1 MTTTL
6 KFNVSDFTYLCGEI
20 IINAMNKFLS
30 FILIVA
36 SFVVNAQNN
45 INLVL
50 NHQFD
55 GSPFV
60 YNDVYADDQGRAVSF
75 ERVQYYMSS
84 IAVVHDG
91 AQSTDLT
98 DVYVLGAANVSNY
111 FLGNYTV
118 NNIEQLNFNLGVDYA
133 SNHGNSSNYAAPHP
147 LSPQA
152 PLMDWGWPSGYF
164 FLVIDG
170 KVDNTGDGIP
180 NKMFSMR
187 CLGDVM
193 LRGIDIAATAV
204 AYAGNIDLALDVNI
218 EKWIKNIDLVA
229 VGIDHSSSSNN
240 QNVATNTNTFS
251 VFENSASTGVNDV
264 KVNAYIATDYAM
276 AYAPILN
283 YKLEARTNNSLTI
296 LDAQGRVVVEE
307 KDLGFEGSYFVKQEL
322 NSGMYYAVFSNPTKT
337 LTHKFV
343 VKR

>member
-1 MTTTL
+1 MSNTL
-6 KFNVSDFTYLCGEI
+6 NFNVSDFAYLCSKI
-20 IINAMNKFLS
+20 ITNAMNKFLS
-30 FILIVA
+30 IILIV
-36 SFVVNAQNN
+36 SGFVANAQND

-91 AQSTDLT
+91 GQSTSLT
-98 DVYVLGAANVSNY
+98 DVYVLGSANVSNY
-111 FLGNYTV
+111 YLGNFTV
-118 NNIEQLNFNLGVDYA
+118 DNIEEFNFNLGVDYA
-133 SNHGNSSNYAAPHP
+133 ANHGNSSNYAAPHP

-170 KVDNTGDGIP
+170 KVDDTGDGIP
-180 NKMFSMR
+180 NKMFQMR
-187 CLGDVM
+187 SLGDVM
-193 LRGIDIAATAV
+193 LRGIDVVATAGV
-204 AYAGNIDLALDVNI
+204 YAGAIDLALDVNI
-218 EKWIKNIDLVA
+218 EKWIKNIDLAA
-229 VGIDHSSSSNN
+229 VGSDHSSSSNN
-240 QNVATNTNTFS
+240 QNVANNTNTFS
-251 VFENSASTGVNDV
+251 VFGNSAPTGVNDV
-264 KVNAYIATDYAM
+264 KENTYVTADYTM

-283 YKLEARTNNSLTI
+283 YKLDTRSNNSLTI

-322 NSGMYYAVFSNPTKT
+322 HSGIYYAIFSNPTNT
-337 LTHKFV
+337 ITHKFV